1 MKLMLENWKRFVN
14 ENEDLDEGLMASV
27 MDPDVQKNVAT
38 VVRAFYEMSKVFGPV
53 SAAGMIA
60 SYASNASKM
69 GNQNPSEF
77 KFDTDYDVDKTAVSE
92 EPPTKVDTSD
102 LDRDTE
108 EMLKGMDWGKKRPTK
123 K

>member
-69 GNQNPSEF
+69 GKQNPSEF
-77 KFDTDYDVDKTAVSE
+77 KFDDDVGSTTDRTQSSIE
-92 EPPTKVDTSD
+92 MTS
-102 LDRDTE
+102 
-108 EMLKGMDWGKKRPTK
+108 GVNWPNPRPTK